1 VYDIAHRYSF
11 KGLKTNLK
19 VTNLTR
25 SKQYLTSSKQ
35 SMTVSDINIIKDLP
49 GVDAPNGSATILELA
64 KCLRAYVEQ
73 YGEDSQQFF
82 VLDALAALT
91 VERLEAGKNN
101 VRFTATNIAAEA
113 NIHVHEEKQPSAV
126 ISRIWKKLEASL
138 NEREKGIQD
147 FAHGCG
153 LTCYPW
159 PKKEESRGGRGNNST
174 YYVESRSLP
183 ADDNKSAPD
192 ALGGEIVYIRELT
205 PEPSWWAKRFISNG
219 YRLEGWRRGLVMLY
233 GAAILIAAGVSIAFA
248 LWVFLVKLSGLS
260 AVDIANVFF
269 SLTVAVAFLWFA
281 FTPFA
286 KLFNWR
292 IIMAPTFLIAMKE
305 LNVQMEIVRELH
317 PAPGNSGTIRLIRY
331 AGACPVCRAKI
342 ELTEGGKEFPNR
354 LIGRCRENPAEH
366 VYSFDRFTC
375 RGRSLR

>member
-1 VYDIAHRYSF
+1 
-11 KGLKTNLK
+11 
-19 VTNLTR
+19 
-25 SKQYLTSSKQ
+25 
-35 SMTVSDINIIKDLP
+35 MTVSDINRIKDLHNP
-49 GVDAPNGSATILELA
+49 DEPNDIETKLDLA

-73 YGEDSQQFF
+73 YGEDNQQFV
-82 VLDALAALT
+82 VLDALATLT
-91 VERLEAGKNN
+91 VERLEAGKSD
-101 VRFTATNIAAEA
+101 VRFTATNIAAGA
-113 NIHVHEEKQPSAV
+113 NIHVHEEKQPSAI
-126 ISRIWKKLEASL
+126 ISRIWKKLEAVL

-147 FAHGCG
+147 FARGCG

-159 PKKEESRGGRGNNST
+159 PKKEESKGGRGNTST

-183 ADDNKSAPD
+183 VDDNKSVPD
-192 ALGGEIVYIRELT
+192 ALGEEIVYIRELT

-248 LWVFLVKLSGLS
+248 LWLFLVKRSGLS
-260 AVDIANVFF
+260 AVEIANVFF
-269 SLTVAVAFLWFA
+269 SLTAFIAFLWFA

-286 KLFNWR
+286 RLFNWR
-292 IIMAPTFLIAMKE
+292 IIMAPTFLIALKE
-305 LNVQMEIVRELH
+305 LNVQMEIVRESH
-317 PAPGNSGTIRLIRY
+317 PASWNLGTIRLIRY
-331 AGACPVCRAKI
+331 AGACPVCHAKV
-342 ELTEGGKEFPNR
+342 ELAEGEKEFPNR

>member
-1 VYDIAHRYSF
+1 VYDSAHRYSF
-11 KGLKTNLK
+11 KVLKWNLK
-19 VTNLTR
+19 VTNLPQ
-25 SKQYLTSSKQ
+25 SKHYLTSQKQ
-35 SMTVSDINIIKDLP
+35 SMTVRDIIGIKDLP
-49 GVDAPNGSATILELA
+49 IADGPNDSATILELA
-64 KCLRAYVEQ
+64 NCLRAYVHQ
-73 YGEDSQQFF
+73 YGENNQQFF

-91 VERLEAGKNN
+91 AARLEAGKSD

-113 NIHVHEEKQPSAV
+113 QIHVHEEKQPSAV
-126 ISRIWKKLEASL
+126 ISPIWKKLEAAL

-147 FAHGCG
+147 FARGYG

-159 PKKEESRGGRGNNST
+159 PKKEESKGGRGNNST
-174 YYVESRSLP
+174 YYIESRLLL

-192 ALGGEIVYIRELT
+192 ALDGEIIYIHELT

-233 GAAILIAAGVSIAFA
+233 GAAILIAAGLSFAFA
-248 LWVFLVKLSGLS
+248 LWIFLAKLSGLR
-260 AVDIANVFF
+260 AAEITNLFF
-269 SLTVAVAFLWFA
+269 SLAIFLAGLWFA

-286 KLFNWR
+286 RLFSWR
-292 IIMAPTFLIAMKE
+292 IIMAPTFLIALKE
-305 LNVQMEIVRELH
+305 LNVQMEIVREPY

-331 AGACPVCRAKI
+331 AGACPVCRAKV
-342 ELTEGGKEFPNR
+342 ELAAGGREFPNR
-354 LIGRCRENPAEH
+354 LIGRCKEHPAQH